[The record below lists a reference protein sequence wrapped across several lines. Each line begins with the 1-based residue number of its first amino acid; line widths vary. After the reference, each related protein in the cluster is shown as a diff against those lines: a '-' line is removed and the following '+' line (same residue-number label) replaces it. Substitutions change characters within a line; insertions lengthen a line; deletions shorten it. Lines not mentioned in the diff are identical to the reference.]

1 MIISPED
8 GDLPN
13 MTEEEKEQQRE
24 IWQKE
29 LAKVEEEIETLKS
42 VLQSKMR
49 LSQQLKKNLGYTMW
63 RELSDDLSQSV
74 KTVKE
79 TAVYV

>member
-1 MIISPED
+1 
-8 GDLPN
+8 

-42 VLQSKMR
+42 VLKSKMR
-49 LSQQLKKNLGYTMW
+49 LSQQLKKNLGYTVW
-63 RELSDDLSQSV
+63 REISDDLSQSV

-79 TAVYV
+79 TSVYVHIN